1 MMDRE
6 EMDAY
11 MAKERRRA
19 SMMAQLRGHVPM
31 EAGATEAS
39 LQAEYLELMGEPYRT
54 AVEEATAIHAARQ
67 VEREAEQQARLDADE
82 QAIADA
88 RTSGFMDCRA
98 IRDALG
104 FDGQKANG
112 SHYDSMGV
120 AYRFIGD
127 AGEAVVHL
135 IPDDGRAYYIG
146 GARKK
151 IAKTRRTGVY
161 ADAFQRVKAH
171 KERYYAAMSGT
182 PEERLAMSEG
192 VAAGR
197 EARRAALVQQRRDFI
212 IEKMRTYDGPL
223 NRRGLPKMRAL
234 RNYLGMYIKAWERNE
249 LWALT

>member
-1 MMDRE
+1 MNRE
-6 EMDAY
+6 QIDVY
-11 MAKERRRA
+11 MAKEQRRA
-19 SMMAQLRGHVPM
+19 SMTAQLRGHVVM

-88 RTSGFMDCRA
+88 RAVGFMDCKDV
-98 IRDALG
+98 RDALG
-104 FDGQKANG
+104 FAGKKPNG
-112 SHYDSMGV
+112 SFYDSMGV

-127 AGEAVVHL
+127 ASEMVVHV

-146 GARKK
+146 GARRK
-151 IAKTRRTGVY
+151 IAKSRRTGVY
-161 ADAFQRVKAH
+161 ADAFARIKAH
-171 KERYYAAMSGT
+171 KERYYAAMDGT

-197 EARRAALVQQRRDFI
+197 EARRAALVQKRRDFI
-212 IEKMRTYDGPL
+212 LEKMRTYDG
-223 NRRGLPKMRAL
+223 R
-234 RNYLGMYIKAWERNE
+234 
-249 LWALT
+249 